1 MSLCYV
7 GLPSSSDE
15 DWSYVSWSKTVSER
29 TWGPYVR
36 YQEVQGWIPTHYL
49 TRERVTVVSFGLQT
63 LKLPVEGPVS
73 DADLRHA
80 LTQHGYHRAVD
91 FFIDCRGFNNPHH
104 STEHPG
110 MHPDV
115 LADLAANDIFP
126 EFISDVRNTWQ
137 EILNRRRQRA
147 DVSSAGFL
155 DITVATFC
163 KYGKHRSVGIQEHLL
178 CILTQLGFLV
188 DTEYLS
194 FRYWSKAKCRGTCSL
209 CKGIHHRKLDALHV
223 SAKEWGCLSKSG
235 VPLQTF
241 LQRRYGG

>member
-36 YQEVQGWIPTHYL
+36 YQEVQGWIPTPYL

-235 VPLQTF
+235 VPLQAF
-241 LQRRYGG
+241 IQRRYGG